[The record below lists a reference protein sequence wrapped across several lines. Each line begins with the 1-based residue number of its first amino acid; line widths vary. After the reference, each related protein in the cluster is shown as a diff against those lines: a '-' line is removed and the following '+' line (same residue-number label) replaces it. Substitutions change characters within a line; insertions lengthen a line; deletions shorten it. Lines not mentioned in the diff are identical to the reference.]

1 MAVSTPAGPRGLYPD
16 QTFIASEVLPDALI
30 YQLATMAGS
39 IEGDAPVVRVPYVA
53 EDPTVGFVREGDEI
67 GVTDP
72 KMDEVLV
79 RTAKLAHITRQTNE
93 SAAYADASNMLAA
106 SMSRAMTVKANRAF
120 LGNAG
125 TPAVDLEDRA
135 AAFEPVGLLNTPGLT
150 ESDTYALWI
159 QDDASGRLDSIVNMM
174 ATVEANGGTPTH
186 ITTDPQT
193 WAWLATRT
201 TSAESNV
208 PLLGAPGQ
216 QTARQL
222 FGLPVIVT
230 NAMSKRGLLI
240 TDRSNIVAADSALQ
254 LATSSEHFFGSD
266 SLARRATWRLGWNMV
281 HVDRTAFLEVSTATA

>member
-120 LGNAG
+120 LGNTG

-150 ESDTYALWI
+150 ESDTYALWV

-174 ATVEANGGTPTH
+174 ATVEANGGTP
-186 ITTDPQT
+186 PR
-193 WAWLATRT
+193 TRRRGHGWPPAPRPPSP
-201 TSAESNV
+201 TSRCSGRPASR
-208 PLLGAPGQ
+208 PRA
-216 QTARQL
+216 
-222 FGLPVIVT
+222 
-230 NAMSKRGLLI
+230 S
-240 TDRSNIVAADSALQ
+240 SSACP
-254 LATSSEHFFGSD
+254 
-266 SLARRATWRLGWNMV
+266 
-281 HVDRTAFLEVSTATA
+281 